1 EVGLV
6 PKHSI
11 CPGFESSI
19 RPLVYETLKTRVTWT
34 TSRQLVSV
42 SSDLQPLPVVQC
54 RIRERF
60 AAEDSSYSPRINPH
74 AHAGFLRHLNNIP
87 DRFPVEPKVVLTECV
102 HDDIETF
109 IAKSPDIHPDVAKN
123 PISEITCRNQHGHHI
138 LSPCREHGIRTLFG
152 ASGLSIKRRSVVRS
166 RPPA

>member
-1 EVGLV
+1 
-6 PKHSI
+6 
-11 CPGFESSI
+11 
-19 RPLVYETLKTRVTWT
+19 
-34 TSRQLVSV
+34 
-42 SSDLQPLPVVQC
+42 VVQC

-60 AAEDSSYSPRINPH
+60 PAEDSAYSPRINPH